1 MLTGDCAVF
10 LGDGHAVKLGDFGLS
25 KIMDANGFAFT
36 YVGTPFY
43 MSPEI
48 NANERYT
55 LFADIWAL
63 GCIIY
68 ELCSREPPFNA
79 RNHLE
84 LAQKIRIGK
93 VAPLPQQYSRELREV
108 VSLCL
113 QVNPNSRPDTA
124 YLLNL
129 PRVKLARKQQEN
141 RMVLQRE
148 IDAKNRALKDLEA
161 VKQQI
166 AQILADKEAEKQAL
180 HDQMDQKLRLEWET
194 RATLKINEIKEDLCK
209 QFEQRVTEEV
219 EKRLAS
225 LPSSQTNSLS
235 SADIESSLPPRSS
248 TPTEENY
255 AGHSFDTAGTSEED
269 DLPSGTDL
277 TSLSI
282 EDSPTVQRQRPL
294 SSRKS
299 ARTPFTRARTIA
311 NDAAMAP
318 SPMDIHMADPSP
330 MSIASLSLS
339 PRRTAVQEGS
349 KLRQAPLSG
358 GNIFAKAAM
367 REPAVALF
375 PPHEE
380 ADEEDD
386 DDDDDDGEGDD
397 GGADSRSP
405 IQSRFSQ
412 DPFKVLEQPGLGG
425 LRARPGLSRAKTSV
439 PMGHARLHS
448 TPSFAVPAPAAAAAA
463 AVGHRKTPSAADQ
476 RRPSSPAARPG
487 IPRALAVSP
496 RRNAPAAPSQ
506 PSPTA
511 LRVRTAAAK
520 TAKPT
525 GAGAGAGKEDM
536 VRAAHRN
543 NMQGASAAAAA
554 AGLQGKTLPE
564 LARSQEKASAGD
576 NKPGANAFGA
586 IRKENVPPLP
596 PARWDPNEVDDMPS
610 PFLKRNSRPVSAL
623 R

>member
-1 MLTGDCAVF
+1 
-10 LGDGHAVKLGDFGLS
+10 
-25 KIMDANGFAFT
+25 
-36 YVGTPFY
+36 
-43 MSPEI
+43 
-48 NANERYT
+48 
-55 LFADIWAL
+55 
-63 GCIIY
+63 
-68 ELCSREPPFNA
+68 
-79 RNHLE
+79 
-84 LAQKIRIGK
+84 
-93 VAPLPQQYSRELREV
+93 
-108 VSLCL
+108 
-113 QVNPNSRPDTA
+113 
-124 YLLNL
+124 
-129 PRVKLARKQQEN
+129 
-141 RMVLQRE
+141 MVLQRE

-277 TSLSI
+277 TSLYRRLSDRTAAETPLI
-282 EDSPTVQRQRPL
+282 PQIRPHAL
-294 SSRKS
+294 H
-299 ARTPFTRARTIA
+299 TR
-311 NDAAMAP
+311 P
-318 SPMDIHMADPSP
+318 PMDIHMADPSP